1 MTNNKVLPTC
11 IRSAIAVLPLV
22 WGIIFL
28 IITFAF
34 LGVVFLGRVDIT
46 DPVVAGLLGGIIT
59 KCMDVIMS
67 ISAYLYGNDYLEDAK
82 NRARESS
89 ENQS

>member
-1 MTNNKVLPTC
+1 MTNNKTLPTC

-34 LGVVFLGRVDIT
+34 LGVVFLGRVDIS
-46 DPVVAGLLGGIIT
+46 DPVVAGLLGGIIA

-67 ISAYLYGNDYLEDAK
+67 ISVYLYGNDYLKDTK
-82 NRARESS
+82 SHARESS
-89 ENQS
+89 ENLS

>member
-1 MTNNKVLPTC
+1 MTNNKTLPTC

-34 LGVVFLGRVDIT
+34 LGVIFLGRVDIT

-67 ISAYLYGNDYLEDAK
+67 ISAYLYGNDYLEDTK
-82 NRARESS
+82 KRTKEINESLP
-89 ENQS
+89 